1 MDGVGSF
8 FFGSNVAWSWCCEY
22 SVLVTARVTRDGD
35 KAKACE
41 TVIYR
46 EARSTLRRLKATV
59 NAEWIRAAVLMMV
72 KEEGG
77 RHHNKP
83 KKCLFGNCRM
93 VPSPGLQPPARLRCT
108 NHSTSLLH
116 FHSTSI
122 HVEAISVQTSPPR
135 CVNCY
140 SACFSWLYSYYCRGV
155 CCGQVKVGP
164 VMSWKRCVVSSPPA
178 WSCDS

>member
-1 MDGVGSF
+1 M
-8 FFGSNVAWSWCCEY
+8 
-22 SVLVTARVTRDGD
+22 TALITRDGD

-46 EARSTLRRLKATV
+46 EARSTLRRLKAMV

-77 RHHNKP
+77 RHHTSQ
-83 KKCLFGNCRM
+83 KKCLFGNSRM
-93 VPSPGLQPPARLRCT
+93 VPAQNCCRLPDCAAPITPPLCY
-108 NHSTSLLH
+108 
-116 FHSTSI
+116 TSI

-135 CVNCY
+135 CVNY
-140 SACFSWLYSYYCRGV
+140 YLTLFSCLYPYYCRGV

-164 VMSWKRCVVSSPPA
+164 VMSWKRCVVSLLPA

>member
-93 VPSPGLQPPARLRCT
+93 VPAQDCGRLPDCGAPITPPLCC
-108 NHSTSLLH
+108 
-116 FHSTSI
+116 TSI
-122 HVEAISVQTSPPR
+122 VLP
-135 CVNCY
+135 
-140 SACFSWLYSYYCRGV
+140 F
-155 CCGQVKVGP
+155 
-164 VMSWKRCVVSSPPA
+164 MSKQYQFKLVLLGA
-178 WSCDS
+178 